1 MLPCLTIVADVAG
14 LLGGFATGTMVYQI
28 SAASYIDTTLRWL
41 MFRDVLSGL
50 IKSLVFAIIIT
61 MKIYLGNI
69 AYVRACDVVVANC
82 NAFRGALVDDG
93 TAYELGL
100 GNGLGKPTYG
110 YIDAVLPT
118 VQNVLHRYPC
128 TIPADGVP
136 IDQDGYL
143 VVDDFGTAINLM
155 LECGMLLGGG
165 RLVEGS
171 FEDCLRT
178 MLAGLAGAVEILGLY
193 HTLPATFS
201 TGYGFDA
208 IAIALLAKSHPL
220 GVLPAAVLW
229 GGLRNGAG
237 LMQVRTGVSIDLINV
252 IQALVI
258 MGLAAD
264 HLVRTLRRRRVG
276 VA

>member
-1 MLPCLTIVADVAG
+1 ARTLVC
-14 LLGGFATGTMVYQI
+14 TM
-28 SAASYIDTTLRWL
+28 A
-41 MFRDVLSGL
+41 LSG
-50 IKSLVFAIIIT
+50 
-61 MKIYLGNI
+61 
-69 AYVRACDVVVANC
+69 
-82 NAFRGALVDDG
+82 
-93 TAYELGL
+93 
-100 GNGLGKPTYG
+100 
-110 YIDAVLPT
+110 
-118 VQNVLHRYPC
+118 
-128 TIPADGVP
+128 
-136 IDQDGYL
+136 
-143 VVDDFGTAINLM
+143 
-155 LECGMLLGGG
+155 
-165 RLVEGS
+165 
-171 FEDCLRT
+171 

-208 IAIALLAKSHPL
+208 IAIALLAKSRPL
-220 GVLPAAVLW
+220 GVLPAALLW